1 MNNCWLI
8 DWIRGG
14 RMELGQPLSPTPT
27 RSVQAV
33 SKKLCIS
40 LEKVLI
46 SYLPSQHLVAM
57 HSSKSDTTMA
67 HVNMHCCGN
76 NAMQLKKYNVLA
88 EFLFRNIVSSL
99 KPIHYSWMQSIK
111 GSFDFFFRNTTSP
124 PPLGS
129 PVYRANPVLAD
140 PGMHYKF
147 SLSKQVRRNLN
158 ET

>member
-1 MNNCWLI
+1 
-8 DWIRGG
+8 
-14 RMELGQPLSPTPT
+14 MELGQPLSPTPT

-33 SKKLCIS
+33 SKSYAFLLK
-40 LEKVLI
+40 KFYLI

-99 KPIHYSWMQSIK
+99 KPIHY
-111 GSFDFFFRNTTSP
+111 F
-124 PPLGS
+124 
-129 PVYRANPVLAD
+129 
-140 PGMHYKF
+140 
-147 SLSKQVRRNLN
+147 
-158 ET
+158 